1 MAGRCRRASNP
12 LGRISL
18 SGHKIPAFRLSVDR
32 FNTGSLSTMYEVN
45 NNLGFY
51 YSEWR
56 SELLN
61 PKVSILYSLWVC
73 LILALLTTLYQLKN
87 LTSCES

>member
-51 YSEWR
+51 YSEVAFGTTE
-56 SELLN
+56 SQSFHTLFIMGVFNSCFINYIVSTEEF
-61 PKVSILYSLWVC
+61 KVV
-73 LILALLTTLYQLKN
+73 
-87 LTSCES
+87 